1 MSKNLNTVEDIL
13 QLDVTELNQIAE
25 DKGRDFVQK
34 HGINTNQVRNIF
46 GAIVKM
52 RNDYDNGKKGEKYQD
67 IRREMILLKPKLA
80 YAAAKQQEKMGP
92 FMDTFTRLIDLVEN
106 SKDQEKAASSFFEF
120 FEAVVAYHKFYE
132 EKKKKSKN

>member
-1 MSKNLNTVEDIL
+1 MSKNLSTVEDIL

-25 DKGRDFVQK
+25 DKGKEFVQK
-34 HGINTNQVRNIF
+34 HGIKINQVRNIF

-52 RNDYDNGKKGEKYQD
+52 RNDYDNGKKGERYEK
-67 IRREMILLKPKLA
+67 IRRELILLKPKLA
-80 YAAAKQQEKMGP
+80 YAAAKQQEMEP
-92 FMDTFTRLIDLVEN
+92 FKDTFNRLIDLVEN